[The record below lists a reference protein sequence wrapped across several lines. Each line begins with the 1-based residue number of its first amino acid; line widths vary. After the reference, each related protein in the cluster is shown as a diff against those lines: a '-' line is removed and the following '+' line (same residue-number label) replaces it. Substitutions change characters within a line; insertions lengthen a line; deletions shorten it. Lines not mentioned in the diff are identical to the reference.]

1 MKVELTRRAEI
12 DFELIVDYLKA
23 RDARAARSLAGR
35 LQEAILGLRRMPER
49 FSFTVRYSHLR
60 IRRRTLDNYLILFRV
75 TETSVIVIAILHAAQ
90 DYERFLE
97 RLTDDHSD

>member
-1 MKVELTRRAEI
+1 MKVELTRRAEA

-23 RDARAARSLAGR
+23 RDMRAARALAGR

-49 FSFTVRYSHLR
+49 FPITIRYAHLR
-60 IRRRTLDNYLILFRV
+60 IRRRALDNYVILFRV
-75 TETSVIVIAILHAAQ
+75 NESSVVVIAILHAAQ

-97 RLTDDHSD
+97 SLADERGD